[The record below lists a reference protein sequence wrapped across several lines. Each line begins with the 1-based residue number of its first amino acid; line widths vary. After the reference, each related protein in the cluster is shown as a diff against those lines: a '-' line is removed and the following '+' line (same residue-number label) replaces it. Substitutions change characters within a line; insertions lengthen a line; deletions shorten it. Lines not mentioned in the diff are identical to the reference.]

1 MRKIYTK
8 AVKIPS
14 ILVCL
19 LIQRVGFGI
28 KEFFYILG
36 VIKMKVQQ
44 SGFTLIELVIVIVI
58 LGILGAVA
66 VPKFVDLSKDA
77 RTAAVK
83 AVEGSMRSANAIVYA
98 KAAVGSQMG
107 ATGSVSIGG
116 GTVATV
122 YGFAKDA
129 TELKKA
135 MDLSPEFDLD
145 GATPPIMIQHTGAP
159 TPATC
164 SVTYTPASATAP
176 PVYALVTTGC

>member
-1 MRKIYTK
+1 
-8 AVKIPS
+8 
-14 ILVCL
+14 
-19 LIQRVGFGI
+19 
-28 KEFFYILG
+28 
-36 VIKMKVQQ
+36 MKVQQ

-83 AVEGSMRSANAIVYA
+83 ALEGSMRSANAIVYA
-98 KAAVGSQMG
+98 KAAVGGQMG

-116 GTVATV
+116 VDVATA

-135 MDLSPEFDLD
+135 MDLSPEFVLD
-145 GATPPIMIQHTGAP
+145 TTLTTPIIKHNGAP
-159 TPATC
+159 TPASC
-164 SVTYTPASATAP
+164 SVAYTPASATTP
-176 PVYALVTTGC
+176 PDYALVTTGC